1 MVENKNDKI
10 AKGLM
15 ADKLDGYL
23 PTREDVDDAF
33 EVPVPLSERA
43 RVRGRGEYGVPVMGS
58 KTSSLSRRDW
68 VARNP
73 ALETPHVLSK
83 PKADE
88 KLLRI
93 KYMTRIVGDEAVY
106 LQEDWDEAVSEV
118 VKMMLD
124 CAEGVGLVVKNGALG
139 QAMRLVV
146 GQAMLEDMYY
156 MCDSGDVLKVRVEG

>member
-23 PTREDVDDAF
+23 PTREDVGGI
-33 EVPVPLSERA
+33 EVPVPLSVRA
-43 RVRGRGEYGVPVMGS
+43 RAKGRGEYGVPVMAN
-58 KTSSLSRRDW
+58 KSSPLSRREW

-93 KYMTRIVGDEAVY
+93 KWRTRNET
-106 LQEDWDEAVSEV
+106 EDGRISSTSAP
-118 VKMMLD
+118 
-124 CAEGVGLVVKNGALG
+124 G
-139 QAMRLVV
+139 
-146 GQAMLEDMYY
+146 
-156 MCDSGDVLKVRVEG
+156 

>member
-23 PTREDVDDAF
+23 PTREDVGGI

-43 RVRGRGEYGVPVMGS
+43 SAKGRGEYGVPVVAN
-58 KTSSLSRRDW
+58 KSSPLSRREW
-68 VARNP
+68 VTRNP

-93 KYMTRIVGDEAVY
+93 KWRTRIEGGAAVFS
-106 LQEDWDEAVSEV
+106 QKDFDEV
-118 VKMMLD
+118 VSMVIPPESK
-124 CAEGVGLVVKNGALG
+124 GLHK
-139 QAMRLVV
+139 
-146 GQAMLEDMYY
+146 
-156 MCDSGDVLKVRVEG
+156 

>member
-23 PTREDVDDAF
+23 PTREDVGGI

-68 VARNP
+68 VTRNP

-93 KYMTRIVGDEAVY
+93 KHMTRVVGDEAVY